1 MTITE
6 IESTLRTSLPVQS
19 VSQLEDLPYNSYS
32 EFLDA
37 QKNGH
42 AQVLTR
48 FDSETSEVLGT
59 KGQKFIYLLV
69 VNAPILVSVVVLIL
83 SFVLW
88 NFWLLFGIP
97 LAFIGMSFSSPFVM
111 KTFGKGLLIVATL
124 CFLITLVNG
133 YRTATVLIG
142 AYVVSNYLTHAA
154 REYSQDIA
162 LRAVAQSELVLIW
175 LVLKKVVVV
184 RART

>member
-1 MTITE
+1 M
-6 IESTLRTSLPVQS
+6 
-19 VSQLEDLPYNSYS
+19 
-32 EFLDA
+32 F
-37 QKNGH
+37 
-42 AQVLTR
+42 
-48 FDSETSEVLGT
+48 
-59 KGQKFIYLLV
+59 
-69 VNAPILVSVVVLIL
+69 IL

-124 CFLITLVNG
+124 GFLITLVNG
-133 YRTATVLIG
+133 YRTTMLLIG

-154 REYSQDIA
+154 REYSQDIT

-184 RART
+184 RPRT